1 MDFEL
6 NKEQKALREKADA
19 VLQNEVEPIIAAYG
33 QKKYIDH
40 PTLRQIYKALAPLGY
55 LGSTIPREAGGAG
68 LDHVTYGVLLET
80 LAKAN
85 LSLGEMV
92 PPRTMYFLGNPQQQ
106 KKFLPDL
113 LSGNIVSTACISEPQ
128 AGSDPRGIQTTAVLH
143 GDHYVING
151 CKAWVFKG
159 SLADMVTVLAITD
172 PEKGHKGTSRF
183 IVDRRVSAFQV
194 KNYPTVGFRTIPL
207 SELTFKDCKVPK
219 ENMLG
224 VPGQGLKRFYKAM
237 EASRALIGIQAVGLA
252 QAALDIAVAYSRKR
266 IQFGKPIGSFQL
278 IQNYLA
284 EAATEVDAARL
295 ICYRALA
302 KVDQGLPA
310 AAEAAMAKWYAT
322 EVAVKVGSRAIQI
335 MGAYGLT
342 EAAGVEKCLRD
353 AKMLTIQDGTT
364 EIMKLIVGRDL
375 TGLRAFS

>member
-1 MDFEL
+1 
-6 NKEQKALREKADA
+6 
-19 VLQNEVEPIIAAYG
+19 
-33 QKKYIDH
+33 
-40 PTLRQIYKALAPLGY
+40 
-55 LGSTIPREAGGAG
+55 
-68 LDHVTYGVLLET
+68 
-80 LAKAN
+80 
-85 LSLGEMV
+85 
-92 PPRTMYFLGNPQQQ
+92 
-106 KKFLPDL
+106 
-113 LSGNIVSTACISEPQ
+113 
-128 AGSDPRGIQTTAVLH
+128 
-143 GDHYVING
+143 
-151 CKAWVFKG
+151 
-159 SLADMVTVLAITD
+159 
-172 PEKGHKGTSRF
+172 
-183 IVDRRVSAFQV
+183 
-194 KNYPTVGFRTIPL
+194 
-207 SELTFKDCKVPK
+207 
-219 ENMLG
+219 MLG

-252 QAALDIAVAYSRKR
+252 QAAINIAVAYSKER